1 MSIGNIL
8 VFITTY
14 QNCSAVGE
22 TCILP
27 IYGHVRHCTLPK
39 TVFID
44 VGKSGQG
51 GGIKFRLV
59 QASER
64 NLAIIFLIS

>member
-14 QNCSAVGE
+14 QNCSAVDE

-27 IYGHVRHCTLPK
+27 IYGHGRHCTLPK
-39 TVFID
+39 ALFID
-44 VGKSGQG
+44 VGKGGQG
-51 GGIKFRLV
+51 GGIKFGWV
-59 QASER
+59 QATER